1 VASGNTRS
9 CAASRNPRWFP
20 VSWPPDTDDLPDE
33 ARSMDLFQTVAV
45 IVGLTAAF
53 SYLNASHR

>member
-1 VASGNTRS
+1 MASGNTRS

-20 VSWPPDTDDLPDE
+20 VSLPRNADDLPDE
-33 ARSMDLFQTVAV
+33 ARSMDLFQTVAM
-45 IVGLTAAF
+45 ILALTAAF